1 MSEFMGVFKFVLTGL
16 HISAIVYVV
25 TIALSIPLG
34 IIFAIGKVSNI
45 KPIQWILGV
54 YTWLLRGTPLLLQL
68 YFVAFGIPLLFPS
81 LGGVSRITWACL
93 AFTVNYAAYFTE
105 IFRGGIL
112 SIDKGH
118 FEAGKALGMTNS
130 KIMTRIIMPQA
141 LKKVL
146 PSTGNEAITLI
157 KDTALVGVIALGDV
171 FRNSKEM
178 VNSTLEVDGYIA
190 AGIIYLA
197 ITYIIVYIFKYLEK
211 RYSYYD

>member
-1 MSEFMGVFKFVLTGL
+1 MSEFIEVFKYVLKGL
-16 HISAIVYVV
+16 NVSATVYAA
-25 TIALSIPLG
+25 TILISIPLG
-34 IIFAIGKVSNI
+34 IVFAIGKVSKI

-68 YFVAFGIPLLFPS
+68 YFVAFGIPILFPA
-81 LGGVSRITWACL
+81 LKDVDRIVL
-93 AFTVNYAAYFTE
+93 ASVAFIINYAAYFTE

-118 FEAGKALGMTNS
+118 FEAGKALGMPNH
-130 KIMTRIIMPQA
+130 KIMSRIIVPQA

-157 KDTALVGVIALGDV
+157 KDTALVGVIALEDI
-171 FRNSKEM
+171 FRHAKEVSGRTM
-178 VNSTLEVDGYIA
+178 KVDGYIA
-190 AGIIYLA
+190 AGIIYLI
-197 ITYIIVYIFKYLEK
+197 ITYLIVYVFKKLEE